1 MPFLEYII
9 TLFVCSPKLLRGRIG
24 IRPTGDVDSIN
35 MLTPCIIMDMILFA
49 HCHHSF
55 LFIICVLPVGAGY
68 CNNNRAY
75 SPLSTE
81 VPSTEVTFDA
91 VLETNSQLTS
101 QTTDKLHH
109 ALAENTGCWI
119 ASLSLSHIRPF
130 GSTSRAREMSGGIGR
145 YT

>member
-1 MPFLEYII
+1 MTVGVKPHAKTHARLCTYAHTYAAAVHGGYEGGAVPFLEYII
-9 TLFVCSPKLLRGRIG
+9 TLFMCSPKLLRGRIG

-75 SPLSTE
+75 SPLNTSTPFWKPT
-81 VPSTEVTFDA
+81 VNLQAKLP
-91 VLETNSQLTS
+91 TNYITRSPRTP
-101 QTTDKLHH
+101 
-109 ALAENTGCWI
+109 AA
-119 ASLSLSHIRPF
+119 
-130 GSTSRAREMSGGIGR
+130 GSPT
-145 YT
+145 